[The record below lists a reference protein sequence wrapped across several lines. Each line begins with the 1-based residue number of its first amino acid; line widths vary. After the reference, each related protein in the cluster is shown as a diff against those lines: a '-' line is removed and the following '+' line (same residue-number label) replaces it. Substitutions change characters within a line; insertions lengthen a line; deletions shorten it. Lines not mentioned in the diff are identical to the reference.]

1 MKFAAENLF
10 LLEEFMDQKY
20 MVEEFMVEQFMVEV
34 FTVEEFMA
42 NKKWVEKFG
51 ISMSYCLNLNPL
63 TTLSLSIVK
72 APDDDKD

>member
-1 MKFAAENLF
+1 
-10 LLEEFMDQKY
+10 
-20 MVEEFMVEQFMVEV
+20 MVEKFIVEDFM
-34 FTVEEFMA
+34 VEEFMA